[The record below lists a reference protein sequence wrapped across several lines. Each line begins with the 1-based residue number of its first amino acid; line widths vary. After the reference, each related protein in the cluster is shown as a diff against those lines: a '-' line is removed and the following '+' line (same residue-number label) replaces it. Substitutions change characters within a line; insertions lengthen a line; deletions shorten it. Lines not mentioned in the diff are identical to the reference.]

1 MPIRPHLL
9 AAILFCTFGVSEAAA
24 VCNISDAKLEE
35 AILKKPEFRDQNHQ
49 MVQDLRALRDAAFV
63 LGPMVGTKTANASSA
78 ISES

>member
-63 LGPMVGTKTANASSA
+63 LWAYGRHEDCERLLGNIRA
-78 ISES
+78 

>member
-35 AILKKPEFRDQNHQ
+35 AILKKPEFR
-49 MVQDLRALRDAAFV
+49 VS
-63 LGPMVGTKTANASSA
+63 TA
-78 ISES
+78 E